1 MRSNPPFIPGLTA
14 SGGIELH
21 SLFKQAPVTIVVY
34 RGENFI
40 VEVANELAL
49 QMWGKTETQ
58 VLGRPFFDISP
69 ELKETMQP
77 ILNNIL
83 LTGKSFMAKEFP
95 AQYVRH
101 ERLYNGYFDFAYQ
114 PLFNS
119 TGEPVG
125 IIAVG
130 TEVTEQVLARKKI
143 AESESLFRNMANE
156 APLFVWVTDEKLQT
170 VYLNKNGLSY
180 FNLDESYR
188 LSELSWKKFIH
199 PDDIDRVLATMNN
212 AAKKQQSY
220 TLEMRVRNGLTGDY
234 RWFLD
239 KGAPRYAN
247 GKFTG
252 FIGTS
257 LDIHDR
263 KEAEKELENKVKER
277 TKELNE
283 QNDLLKKNINLIRQ
297 IFDSSVD
304 PIVVYDTDTRI
315 ISINQASLNIFGGT
329 EEGVI
334 GKKLLDVVPQLKNT
348 KGHKDLLRAISGEK
362 IHNEI
367 YHSAVTGRY
376 FENSI
381 VPLKD
386 DNDKIYA
393 VLAVAHDNSE
403 LISTA
408 ERLKAKNEELESTKS
423 FLEQLID
430 SSVEFISVFDK
441 DLRVITV
448 NRKYEQA
455 MGVSRKDVVG
465 KHLFETNPQLKD
477 TVEHESILKALNG
490 ETAYLGKRA
499 AIAKPEYFVDT
510 YFIPMLAHDK
520 VEGVIIMSRDVTDIV
535 ESEQALQNKNRELTE
550 AQHLALLG
558 SWEWDATRKLLSWS
572 DALYRIHEISPA
584 EAISFEKFMSLLHPA
599 DRDNV
604 QQAIE
609 SAYETGRFEEFF
621 YRVVTPS
628 GKTKTLH
635 ARGELI
641 SDEQGNVTKLIG
653 TGQDVTSQLQLV
665 EQLKKLSESDRLK
678 SDFIKMASHEL
689 KTPIT
694 SIKGYLQLLLTVM
707 RENDKSPL
715 PPLLLKSSMVS
726 IEKQVD
732 KLTRL
737 LGELLDLSRIES
749 GQLTL
754 NLEEFNL
761 NELVIDVI
769 QDVLYTQPRQ
779 VINLYHD
786 HYATVH
792 ADKDRIAQ
800 VIINLLNNAIKYS
813 PNADKIDVTI
823 RQPKKNYVEVS
834 VKDYG
839 IGIDQKNQEKIFER
853 FYRAEGE
860 SEQTYPGFGI
870 GLFIATEIIQR
881 HQGSISLSS
890 EKGQGSMF
898 TFTLP
903 LTTQRNE

>member
-1 MRSNPPFIPGLTA
+1 MRSNPPFIAGLTA

-49 QMWGKTETQ
+49 QMWGKAETQ

-77 ILNNIL
+77 ILSKVL
-83 LTGKSFMAKEFP
+83 LTGKSFLGKEFP

-101 ERLYNGYFDFAYQ
+101 GRLYNGYFDFTYQ

-119 TGEPVG
+119 TGDTVG
-125 IIAVG
+125 IIAIG

-143 AESESLFRNMANE
+143 EESESLFRSTANE

-170 VYLNKNGLSY
+170 IYLNKNGLNY
-180 FNLDESYR
+180 FSLDASFDV
-188 LSELSWKKFIH
+188 SGLSWKKFIH
-199 PDDIDRVLATMNN
+199 PDDIDRVLDIMND

-220 TLEMRVRNGLTGDY
+220 TLEMRLRNGLTGNY

-247 GKFTG
+247 EKFTG
-252 FIGTS
+252 FVGTS

-263 KEAEKELENKVKER
+263 KEAEKELENKVRER
-277 TKELNE
+277 TKELND
-283 QNDLLKKNINLIRQ
+283 QNELLKKNINLVRQ

-315 ISINQASLNIFGGT
+315 ISINKASLNIFGGT
-329 EEGVI
+329 EQGVI
-334 GKKLLDVVPQLKNT
+334 GKKLLDVLPQLKNT
-348 KGHKDLLRAISGEK
+348 KGHKDLLRAISGET

-367 YHSAVTGRY
+367 YNSAVTGRY

-393 VLAVAHDNSE
+393 VLAMAHDNSE
-403 LISTA
+403 LISST
-408 ERLKAKNEELESTKS
+408 ERLKTKNEELESTKS

-455 MGVSRKDVVG
+455 MGVSRKEVIG
-465 KHLFETNPQLKD
+465 KHLFETNPHLKD
-477 TVEHESILKALNG
+477 TVQHEGILKALSG
-490 ETAYLGKRA
+490 ETVYLDKRA
-499 AIAKPEYFVDT
+499 AIARPGHFVDT
-510 YFIPMLAHDK
+510 YFIPMLDHGK

-535 ESEQALQNKNRELTE
+535 KSEQALQNKNKELTE
-550 AQHLALLG
+550 AQHLAMFG
-558 SWEWDATRKLLSWS
+558 SWEWDVAKKLCSWS
-572 DALYRIHEISPA
+572 DALYRIYDIPSA
-584 EAISFEKFMSLLHPA
+584 EGIGFEKFISLLYPA
-599 DRDNV
+599 DRDKV

-609 SAYETGRFEEFF
+609 SAYKTGRFEEFF
-621 YRVVTPS
+621 HRIVTPS
-628 GKTKTLH
+628 GKIKTLH
-635 ARGELI
+635 ARGEVI
-641 SDEQGNVTKLIG
+641 TDEQGNVIKMIG

-665 EQLKKLSESDRLK
+665 EQLKKLAESDRLK

-707 RENDKSPL
+707 KENDKNQLS
-715 PPLLLKSSMVS
+715 PLLLKSSMVS

-754 NLEEFNL
+754 NVEEFNL

-769 QDVLYTQPRQ
+769 QDVLYTQPKQ

-786 HYATVH
+786 HYATVR
-792 ADKDRIAQ
+792 ADKDRIGQ

-823 RQPKKNYVEVS
+823 GQPKKNYIAVS
-834 VKDYG
+834 VKDHG
-839 IGIDQKNQEKIFER
+839 IGIDKKNQQKIFER

-890 EKGQGSMF
+890 EKGQGSIF

-903 LTTQRNE
+903 LTNTEE